1 MMSCQDYILSV
12 LNGMLKNA
20 QVHDI
25 EGGRVWNVREKKGE
39 GGLRLRAQLES
50 SVSAAAA
57 TTLPQRGKNRISSLN
72 GKALL
77 TGEADLQS
85 EVAMAACLPPPL
97 CWVCVFLVLQS
108 RITMAVPLLKEMYIH
123 DELLKHDLDGKPSV
137 DVPSCPVLVFV
148 DIKDE
153 KLGGRLYNE
162 FCYRLNKKQV
172 FAVLEDSDSKRPIKI
187 EDPEGVLKEVYGI
200 LRKSEKYEFADDIH
214 KRMRIIVTY

>member
-20 QVHDI
+20 QVH
-25 EGGRVWNVREKKGE
+25 
-39 GGLRLRAQLES
+39 
-50 SVSAAAA
+50 VSAAAA
-57 TTLPQRGKNRISSLN
+57 TTLPQRGKNSISSLN

-97 CWVCVFLVLQS
+97 CLVCVFLVLQS
-108 RITMAVPLLKEMYIH
+108 GITMAVPLLKEMYIP

-172 FAVLEDSDSKRPIKI
+172 FVVLEDSDSKRPIKI